1 MSKPSEVQGVKE
13 QAKTKRGCVE
23 NSAAK
28 SCKMCKVCGRN
39 KAKYTNVQIEN
50 K

>member
-1 MSKPSEVQGVKE
+1 MSKQSEAQGVKE
-13 QAKTKRGCVE
+13 QIKQKRGCAE

-28 SCKMCKVCGRN
+28 SCKMCKVCGQN
-39 KAKYTNVQIEN
+39 KDKYKNAN

>member
-1 MSKPSEVQGVKE
+1 MSKSSEAQGVKE
-13 QAKTKRGCVE
+13 QVRPKRGCVKS
-23 NSAAK
+23 SAAK

-39 KAKYTNVQIEN
+39 KTKYTNVKIEN